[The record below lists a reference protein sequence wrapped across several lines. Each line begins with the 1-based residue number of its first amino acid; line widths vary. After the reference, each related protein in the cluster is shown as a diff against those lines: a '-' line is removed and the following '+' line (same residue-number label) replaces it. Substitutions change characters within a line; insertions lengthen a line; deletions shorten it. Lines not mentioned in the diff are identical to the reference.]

1 MMPAIERDEA
11 EFFRSRGYGRRIGYG
26 DRPALLIVD
35 MLRAFT
41 DPAAPLGANL
51 DAEIAACSKL
61 IAAARESGAPVIF
74 STGAYDDADLRDAG
88 IWAMK
93 IGGLTTLRAGGEG
106 PKIDPRLDFRASDPL
121 VVKKYASCFY
131 GTDLVS
137 RLLAYNV
144 DTLIIGGCT
153 TSGCVRATVVDSVQT
168 GFRPIVVREAVG
180 DRSPPAHNQSLFD
193 MDAKYAD
200 VVELDDAIEYFARMK
215 STSRSITPT
224 GVGTLTQISSILR
237 QDPGLNQEA
246 AAILCEMIQ
255 ANYGR
260 LCVTTKKTITE

>member
-1 MMPAIERDEA
+1 MPAIERDET

-74 STGAYDDADLRDAG
+74 STGAYEDADLRDAG
-88 IWAMK
+88 IWAAK
-93 IGGLTTLRAGGEG
+93 IGGLTTLRAGGDG
-106 PKIDPRLDFRASDPL
+106 PKIDSRLDFRFTDPL

-137 RLLAYNV
+137 RLLAYRI

-168 GFRPIVVREAVG
+168 GFRPMVVREAVG
-180 DRSPPAHNQSLFD
+180 DRSPSAHTQSLFD

-200 VVELDDAIEYFARMK
+200 VVALDDAIGYFARMK
-215 STSRSITPT
+215 NASRPTTPSSASA
-224 GVGTLTQISSILR
+224 LTQISSILR
-237 QDPGLNQEA
+237 RDPGLNQEA
-246 AAILCEMIQ
+246 AAILYEMIE
-255 ANYGR
+255 ANYER
-260 LCVTTKKTITE
+260 LCLTNKKTIAE

>member
-1 MMPAIERDEA
+1 MPAIERDEA

-41 DPAAPLGANL
+41 NPATPPGANL

-88 IWAMK
+88 IWALK
-93 IGGLTTLRAGGEG
+93 IGGLTALRADGEG
-106 PKIDPRLDFRASDPL
+106 PKIDPRLDYRTSDQL

-168 GFRPIVVREAVG
+168 GFRPIVVREAVD
-180 DRSPPAHNQSLFD
+180 DRSPPAHHQSLFD

-200 VVELDDAIEYFARMK
+200 VVALMQSDI
-215 STSRSITPT
+215 SI
-224 GVGTLTQISSILR
+224 GQRVQ
-237 QDPGLNQEA
+237 A
-246 AAILCEMIQ
+246 AQSHIPASVLS
-255 ANYGR
+255 
-260 LCVTTKKTITE
+260 LKFPPF